1 VNVRPWLTGLLA
13 SWMSAAG
20 AATCDSDG
28 VWVQVI
34 GAGKPASS
42 GYIMWINGKA
52 RALIDA
58 GSGSAINFKNSKA
71 RVADLDLVLFT
82 HLHVNHT
89 ADLVTLVQSS
99 LAEGRSSPLPI
110 YGPARSKLMPS
121 TVTFVRTL
129 FDRKGGLYRYLG
141 ELVSP
146 LGKTTYK
153 LQPHDVPVKRN
164 NTVEVYAN
172 ERLRV
177 SAAAVMRKPLPSLAW
192 RLEAGGKSLVFSSDL
207 DSEVNGLQ
215 TLARNADLLIVHNPS
230 RIDTRDLWQL
240 RYLSPDAVGRTAN
253 AANVKKLV
261 LAHHNAQDQR
271 AIDAIKANYSGLSII
286 ADELDC
292 VKP

>member
-1 VNVRPWLTGLLA
+1 
-13 SWMSAAG
+13 MSAAG

-58 GSGSAINFKNSKA
+58 GSGSAINFNNSKA

-89 ADLVTLVQSS
+89 ADLATVVQSS
-99 LAEGRSSPLPI
+99 LVEGRARPLPI

-129 FDRKGGLYRYLG
+129 FDKKGGLYRYLG

-153 LQPHDVPVKRN
+153 LQPHNIRIKGN
-164 NTVEVYAN
+164 NMVDVYAN

-177 SAAAVMRKPLPSLAW
+177 SAATVMRQPLASLAW
-192 RLEAGGKSLVFSSDL
+192 RIEVSGKTLVFSSDL
-207 DSEVNGLQ
+207 DSKVNGLQ
-215 TLARNADLLIVHNPS
+215 TLARNADLLVMHNPS
-230 RIDTRDLWQL
+230 RTNTRDLWQL
-240 RYLSPDAVGRTAN
+240 RYFSPDAIGHTAN
-253 AANVKKLV
+253 TANVKKLV
-261 LAHHNAQDQR
+261 LAHRNPQNQR
-271 AIDAIKANYSGLSII
+271 AIDTIKANYPGLSIT
-286 ADELDC
+286 ADVLDC
-292 VKP
+292 VGP